1 MANSK
6 ITWSN
11 QRRKLSELVPWA
23 RNPRQINKRQAER
36 LVESFDQFG
45 QVETI
50 AVGPD
55 NQIYNGHQRLNVLKE
70 KYGDDYEVEVRVA
83 SRALTEKE
91 REKLTVFL
99 HKGAAGD
106 WDFDMLANE
115 FELDDLLEWGF
126 EPPELD
132 LDMWAPEPPEDV
144 EPQIDKAE
152 ELREKW
158 GVKSGDLWQLG
169 NHKLICGDC
178 TDKAV
183 VELVMGGEKADAV
196 ITDPPYGIG
205 IDEWDKKLDVNYLL
219 CDWANLSNSFIAFFG
234 QMPTISDWHQVANE
248 SGMKFLEHIVWVKRV
263 SAPSNRLSRGHE
275 EIFIYGLNGNSKFY
289 KVEGKYED
297 VRVPG
302 FMFDASSFE
311 GIKRHISELEYQIK
325 HGKKGIIGAHTKSQ
339 DLYERFNDKAHYR
352 GNGDVNFTNV
362 WSFLPPSN
370 AKRNKEFCNHP
381 TEKPVEILERL
392 CEMLSCDNQIIY
404 DPFLGSGTTLIAC
417 ERLGRKCRA
426 IELSPAYCAVAIQR
440 WVDVTGKEPVLLSNS
455 T

>member
-1 MANSK
+1 MVDK
-6 ITWSN
+6 ISWSN
-11 QRRKLSELVPWA
+11 ETRKLSELEPWA

-50 AVGPD
+50 AVGPH
-55 NQIYNGHQRLNVLKE
+55 NEVYNGHQRLNVLKE
-70 KYGDDYEVEVRVA
+70 KYGEDYEVAVRVA

-132 LDMWAPEPPEDV
+132 LDLWAPEPPDDV

-152 ELREKW
+152 ELRGKW
-158 GVKSGDLWQLG
+158 GVKTGDLWQLG

-183 VELVMGGEKADAV
+183 VERVMAGEKAD
-196 ITDPPYGIG
+196 ITFTSPPYNAGKTPTEIKSG
-205 IDEWDKKLDVNYLL
+205 TDGKYKDYPDDLPQDEYLGLLSSFTNSALNVSDYVFVNIQMLSGNKKAFLSYL
-219 CDWANLSNSFIAFFG
+219 NLF
-234 QMPTISDWHQVANE
+234 
-248 SGMKFLEHIVWVKRV
+248 
-263 SAPSNRLSRGHE
+263 SNRLADIVIWDKQVAQPAMAENVLNSRFE
-275 EIFIYGLNGNSKFY
+275 FLLIFG
-289 KVEGKYED
+289 E
-297 VRVPG
+297 
-302 FMFDASSFE
+302 
-311 GIKRHISELEYQIK
+311 
-325 HGKKGIIGAHTKSQ
+325 IGATRKLPGVFRGTIDNVYSGKPQTKN
-339 DLYERFNDKAHYR
+339 DLGAGVHAATMPIDFAEWVVGNFSSRMVYE
-352 GNGDVNFTNV
+352 
-362 WSFLPPSN
+362 
-370 AKRNKEFCNHP
+370 
-381 TEKPVEILERL
+381 
-392 CEMLSCDNQIIY
+392 
-404 DPFLGSGTTLIAC
+404 PFAGSGTTLIAC

-440 WVDVTGKEPVLLSNS
+440 WVDVTGGTPELVEPVIQR
-455 T
+455 